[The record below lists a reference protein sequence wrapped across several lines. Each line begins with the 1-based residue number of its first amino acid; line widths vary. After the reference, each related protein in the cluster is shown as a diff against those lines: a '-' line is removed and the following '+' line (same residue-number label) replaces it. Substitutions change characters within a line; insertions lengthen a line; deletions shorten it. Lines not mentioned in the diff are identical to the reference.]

1 MYEAICDLV
10 DLLTHKNLDF
20 LAAVCHLIVVIATFD
35 ENSKIMVD
43 AGIVENLAKLVS
55 TVNLHFN
62 SGAVRYNTYK
72 NIISTYT

>member
-20 LAAVCHLIVVIATFD
+20 LAAVCHLIVVIASFE

-55 TVNLHFN
+55 TVSLHF
-62 SGAVRYNTYK
+62 
-72 NIISTYT
+72 ILFILE

>member
-10 DLLTHKNLDF
+10 DLLTHKNLDIV
-20 LAAVCHLIVVIATFD
+20 AAVCHLIDVIATFD

-55 TVNLHFN
+55 TVSLYFHIMQSSMIN
-62 SGAVRYNTYK
+62 
-72 NIISTYT
+72 NILSAYA